1 MLLLIAVLVKA
12 VKKNRKFH
20 RNIDFLHTCVIQA
33 NRPSKFQKTKN
44 FAGNSRQPRNTR
56 ESFKRS
62 VVRPERPGCGCRIVG
77 LSDQVVQV
85 LVPGLGLEEPSLQE
99 D

>member
-1 MLLLIAVLVKA
+1 MCNQSQPAFKV
-12 VKKNRKFH
+12 
-20 RNIDFLHTCVIQA
+20 
-33 NRPSKFQKTKN
+33 QKTLN
-44 FAGNSRQPRNTR
+44 FAGNSIEPRNTR